1 MLHTVD
7 YGGRDNYRSIQTSVA
22 QLPISE
28 MLMTFTTDVRFN
40 GSQIG
45 TAVQEVTTLFNCL
58 SVDDQLGLLWVIYTE
73 TGRSIT
79 AAAPG
84 TARLQLAEG
93 LLNEIKGMNFDTQLQ
108 MMRDLVANVN
118 TPFTRAY
125 GVFSPN
131 TKLAFWYQLAE
142 LMKQGFVVPVPPGYT
157 LSRDADRVFSAIQ
170 SLDFGQQITVL
181 RNAVIAM
188 GVDPFQ
194 D

>member
-1 MLHTVD
+1 
-7 YGGRDNYRSIQTSVA
+7 
-22 QLPISE
+22 
-28 MLMTFTTDVRFN
+28 MTYTTDTRFN
-40 GSQIG
+40 PTTLA

-58 SVDDQLGLLWVIYTE
+58 SVDDKLGLLWFIYTE

-93 LLNEIKGMNFDTQLQ
+93 LLNQVKALSFDDQLQ
-108 MMRDLVANVN
+108 FMRDLVANVD
-118 TPFTRAY
+118 TPLTRAY

-157 LSRDADRVFSAIQ
+157 LSRDADRVFAAIKA
-170 SLDFGQQITVL
+170 LDFGQQITVL
-181 RNAVIAM
+181 RNAVVAM
-188 GVDPFQ
+188 GVDPLAV
-194 D
+194 